1 MMTQIFGVVRT
12 LLAFGAGVFVSK
24 GYFDSATADTIVGA
38 VVTLLTAGW
47 SIFEKRGTTTGA

>member
-12 LLAFGAGVFVSK
+12 MLAFGAGILVSK

-47 SIFEKRGTTTGA
+47 SIFEKRSTTTGA